1 MTKPKVTKGPAQ
13 EPQPLAQIR
22 AERLYSIRALAEEA
36 GIAPATVH
44 RVESGQSTPSNEVI
58 RKLSA
63 TLDVAP
69 ADVTEFRNAIDKRS
83 GRQ

>member
-1 MTKPKVTKGPAQ
+1 MTRPKVTQAPAKD
-13 EPQPLAQIR
+13 PQPLAQIR

-44 RVESGQSTPSNEVI
+44 RVETGQSTPSNDVI

-63 TLDVAP
+63 TLAVAP
-69 ADVTEFRNAIDKRS
+69 ADVAEFRNAIDKRS